1 MMMRRTARGAL
12 RQRLAAGAAREKS
25 VMAKVPP
32 MPPLAKAAP
41 AAGTVRQKSA
51 LSPLPPMA
59 PLANGATEEY
69 LFSYRELSRTD
80 GALGYPNVN
89 ARYRPEQYSIDDLLP
104 LPEPKPARGAS
115 AEHWEETWSQ
125 DQLQAAVEE
134 NVMLSWSPSAPA
146 KGLPHIA
153 YTEGCYLID
162 SNGNRYMDWTSQA
175 VCVNLGHDVPQA
187 VLDATMKQMQECA
200 YLYGGMGMVPVRA
213 RLSKLMADLMPGD
226 ITGFL
231 FPCGGAEAN
240 EAAIRMA
247 RRYTGRQKILTQY
260 RSYHGGTA
268 QSLGAT
274 GDFRRQ
280 FTESGVTG
288 FVKMFN
294 PQPLG
299 FSWGANDEDASRIA
313 LQALEEQILME
324 GPGTIAAVMLESI
337 VGAGGVLV
345 PPAGYMEGVRA
356 LCDKYNILLILD
368 EVMAGFGRTGN
379 LWAFEHFE
387 NVIPDIVTSA
397 KGLTGAYLPM
407 SMVGCRQHI
416 KDFFMENPLGWGAT
430 YHAHPVAMACAYECV
445 KHTVEQRLPQ
455 RAKKLQKVM
464 IEEINDLK
472 QKHIS
477 VKQGRAIGLFGCL
490 DLQQA
495 NGKAI
500 SMLGQAPPAWLSEFR
515 QAMTDNGLIGLFRP
529 PLLHCCPPLIISE
542 HELRDGF
549 ARLSRSL
556 ETLDALV
563 IAHT

>member
-1 MMMRRTARGAL
+1 MMMRGNARGVL
-12 RQRLAAGAAREKS
+12 HQRFAAGAVRRKSVAAIAPLAPLQPLAKGATRDKS
-25 VMAKVPP
+25 VMA
-32 MPPLAKAAP
+32 MLP
-41 AAGTVRQKSA
+41 A
-51 LSPLPPMA
+51 MA
-59 PLANGATEEY
+59 PLANGANEDY
-69 LFSYRELSRTD
+69 LFTYRELSRTD

-89 ARYRPEQYSIDDLLP
+89 ARYRPEDHTVEQWLP
-104 LPEPKPARGAS
+104 LPEPKPARGAG
-115 AEHWEETWSQ
+115 AEHWEESWSQ
-125 DQLQAAVEE
+125 EALQEAVED

-146 KGLPHIA
+146 QDLPHIVK
-153 YTEGCYLID
+153 TEGCYLID
-162 SNGNRYMDWTSQA
+162 SNGKRFLDWTSQA

-200 YLYGGMGMVPVRA
+200 YLYGGMGIVPVRA

-288 FVKMFN
+288 FVKIFN

-299 FSWGANDEDASRIA
+299 FSWGQSDEDASRVA

-324 GPGTIAAVMLESI
+324 GSNSIAAVMLESI

-345 PPAGYMEGVRA
+345 PPTGYMEGVRA

-368 EVMAGFGRTGN
+368 EVMAGFGRTGQ
-379 LWAFEHFE
+379 LWAFEHFD

-397 KGLTGAYLPM
+397 KGLTGAYMPM

-416 KDFFMENPLGWGAT
+416 KDFFMEQPLGWGAT

-445 KHTVEQRLPQ
+445 KHTVEQQLPK
-455 RAKKLQKVM
+455 RAKKLQRVM
-464 IEEINDLK
+464 IEEFNNLK
-472 QKHIS
+472 QRHIS

-500 SMLGQAPPAWLSEFR
+500 STLGQPAPPWLGEFR
-515 QAMTDNGLIGLFRP
+515 KAMTDNGLIGLFRP
-529 PLLHCCPPLIISE
+529 PMLHCCPPLVISE
-542 HELRDGF
+542 PELRDGF
-549 ARLSRSL
+549 LRLSKAL